1 MVSLL
6 PLRGAAKWFGEAGGG
21 ILSSRVGS
29 GGDSRTRTV
38 FSETKN
44 NRLIQKDFIVCQ
56 IQLKLLYQICVFYND
71 HQNWGNHKKKLHG
84 LKPEINKNIIR
95 DDKIQKKANHKKIN
109 YPDTMFLQAG

>member
-1 MVSLL
+1 M
-6 PLRGAAKWFGEAGGG
+6 
-21 ILSSRVGS
+21 
-29 GGDSRTRTV
+29 

-84 LKPEINKNIIR
+84 LKPEINKNITFI
-95 DDKIQKKANHKKIN
+95 KTSSFSNKLTTVNKENLFKHTHKHKSN
-109 YPDTMFLQAG
+109 ARSES